1 MVQKIFVNKEKI
13 IHVSCPECGRKR
25 DKDVSK
31 YLILDQ
37 AVQLKY
43 KCPCGH
49 NFSILLERRQYVR
62 KKVNFIGSLICGK
75 VKYSVLIIDIL
86 VLDISRYGLKIK
98 LIDRVDIEKDQKVTV
113 EFQLDDKGKSRV
125 SKEAVV
131 RNVMLPSIGVEF
143 LSHNHYDKFG
153 AYMLFYF
160 NDL

>member
-1 MVQKIFVNKEKI
+1 MIQKVFVNKDKM
-13 IHVSCPECGRKR
+13 IHLTCPKCGHKR

-31 YLILDQ
+31 YIVLDQ

-43 KCPCGH
+43 KCPCGN
-49 NFSILLERRQYVR
+49 NFSLLLERRRYVR
-62 KKVNFIGSLICGK
+62 KEVNFDGSLICGK
-75 VKYSVLIIDIL
+75 KKYSILVLDIL

-98 LIDRVDIEKDQKVTV
+98 LIDHFDIEKEQHVIV
-113 EFQLDDKGKSRV
+113 EFLLDDKTNSKV

-131 RNVMLPSIGVEF
+131 RNVDLPTIGVEF
-143 LSHNHYDKFG
+143 LSHDHYDKFG